1 MLKEVTRAQP
11 HDFPATLHELLAG
24 TQRELDEIK
33 PPFVRDMRQKAPQVF
48 QVIERRRAAL
58 FQRYFGKL
66 LVDGQRAGMV
76 RKDVPANLIIEIL
89 LAIVQAIMNPA
100 KMEKLGMMPKEGF
113 AGILK
118 IVLQGALTPKGRKAC
133 AHGSLGA
140 RQPRSDR
147 GSRIHSELCPVGA
160 IALLLL
166 LAGCGARKN
175 AVSGTIEVDEAHVGP
190 RSGGRVEKILAWEGD
205 RLHEGQVIVQ
215 LDASELRAR
224 RDLASAQIDTAAHDA
239 DAQEAQL
246 VFLRDDAGRQKD
258 LLNRRVVSATDAER
272 SDSAAKAQEKNV
284 AAAKMR
290 VAQARAQLA
299 DIDSQLAEMQIIAP
313 ADSILEVLSVKVGDV
328 LPANREAATLLMTG
342 HLWVRVYVPESWLGL
357 IKLGEQVRVR
367 VDSFPHTDFNGVVEQ
382 INRQA
387 EFTPRNVQTV
397 ADRIKQVF
405 GVKVRLP
412 SDDDRL
418 RAGMAADV
426 YFPNVK

>member
-1 MLKEVTRAQP
+1 MRAW
-11 HDFPATLHELLAG
+11 
-24 TQRELDEIK
+24 
-33 PPFVRDMRQKAPQVF
+33 FVRHYAQSLPV
-48 QVIERRRAAL
+48 
-58 FQRYFGKL
+58 
-66 LVDGQRAGMV
+66 AGM
-76 RKDVPANLIIEIL
+76 L
-89 LAIVQAIMNPA
+89 
-100 KMEKLGMMPKEGF
+100 
-113 AGILK
+113 
-118 IVLQGALTPKGRKAC
+118 
-133 AHGSLGA
+133 
-140 RQPRSDR
+140 
-147 GSRIHSELCPVGA
+147 
-160 IALLLL
+160 ALLLL
-166 LAGCGARKN
+166 LAGCNSRGN
-175 AVSGTIEVDEAHVGP
+175 AVSGTIEVDETHVGP
-190 RSGGRVEKILAWEGD
+190 RAGGRVEKILAQEGD

-224 RDLASAQIDTAAHDA
+224 RDLASAQIDTAVHDA

-246 VFLRDDAGRQKD
+246 VFLRDDAKRQQD
-258 LLNRRVVSATDAER
+258 LLQRRVVSATDAER
-272 SDSAAKAQEKNV
+272 ADSAAKAQEKNV

-299 DIDSQLAEMQIIAP
+299 DIDAQLAEMQVVAP

-328 LPANREAATLLMTG
+328 LPANHEVATLLLTG

-367 VDSFPHTDFNGVVEQ
+367 VDSFPHTDFQGVVEQ

-405 GVKVRLP
+405 GVKIRLP

-426 YFPNVK
+426 YFPRVKLKFKSMNQESRKVDRLLPKPMAWVQTTRWGQRVPPVSLSN

>member
-1 MLKEVTRAQP
+1 MQAWFVRRYR
-11 HDFPATLHELLAG
+11 ELLGPAG
-24 TQRELDEIK
+24 
-33 PPFVRDMRQKAPQVF
+33 
-48 QVIERRRAAL
+48 
-58 FQRYFGKL
+58 
-66 LVDGQRAGMV
+66 
-76 RKDVPANLIIEIL
+76 
-89 LAIVQAIMNPA
+89 
-100 KMEKLGMMPKEGF
+100 
-113 AGILK
+113 
-118 IVLQGALTPKGRKAC
+118 VL
-133 AHGSLGA
+133 
-140 RQPRSDR
+140 
-147 GSRIHSELCPVGA
+147 
-160 IALLLL
+160 ALLLL
-166 LAGCGARKN
+166 LGGCGTRKN

-224 RDLASAQIDTAAHDA
+224 RDLAAAQIDTAVHDA

-246 VFLRDDAGRQKD
+246 VFLRDEARRQRD
-258 LLNRRVVSATDAER
+258 LLQRRVVSATDAER
-272 SDSAAKAQEKNV
+272 ADSSSKTQEKNV

-299 DIDSQLAEMQIIAP
+299 DIDSQLAEMQVIAP

-328 LPANREAATLLMTG
+328 LPANREAATLLLTG

-357 IKLGEQVRVR
+357 IKLGEHVRVR
-367 VDSFPHTDFNGVVEQ
+367 VDSFPHTDFDGVVEQ

-418 RAGMAADV
+418 RAGMAADA
-426 YFPNVK
+426 YFPRVK

>member
-1 MLKEVTRAQP
+1 MRAAAQFSGDLARVARRVATRTARDQASVRSRY
-11 HDFPATLHELLAG
+11 ATEGTPGVQSCRASPGRADSALLWKPFRSRAACRDG
-24 TQRELDEIK
+24 TQRCSGQTHYRDPACARSGDHEPAKNGGTRHAAQGRFQRDHPDCSGRRAHAK
-33 PPFVRDMRQKAPQVF
+33 RTQSVNGSFVRPNR
-48 QVIERRRAAL
+48 E
-58 FQRYFGKL
+58 
-66 LVDGQRAGMV
+66 
-76 RKDVPANLIIEIL
+76 
-89 LAIVQAIMNPA
+89 
-100 KMEKLGMMPKEGF
+100 
-113 AGILK
+113 
-118 IVLQGALTPKGRKAC
+118 
-133 AHGSLGA
+133 
-140 RQPRSDR
+140 PRIDR
-147 GSRIHSELCPVGA
+147 GSRVHSALMLPVA
-160 IALLLL
+160 ALTLFLLLV
-166 LAGCGARKN
+166 GCSDRGN

-239 DAQEAQL
+239 DSQEAQL
-246 VFLRDDAGRQKD
+246 VFLRDDARRQKD

-290 VAQARAQLA
+290 VAQARAQQA

-328 LPANREAATLLMTG
+328 LPANREAATLLLTG

-357 IKLGEQVRVR
+357 IKLGEHVRVR
-367 VDSFPHTDFNGVVEQ
+367 VDSFPHTDFDGVVEQ
-382 INRQA
+382 ISRQA

-405 GVKVRLP
+405 GVKIRLP
-412 SDDDRL
+412 ADDDRL

>member
-1 MLKEVTRAQP
+1 MRA
-11 HDFPATLHELLAG
+11 L
-24 TQRELDEIK
+24 
-33 PPFVRDMRQKAPQVF
+33 FVRYYARSLRVAAP
-48 QVIERRRAAL
+48 L
-58 FQRYFGKL
+58 
-66 LVDGQRAGMV
+66 
-76 RKDVPANLIIEIL
+76 
-89 LAIVQAIMNPA
+89 
-100 KMEKLGMMPKEGF
+100 
-113 AGILK
+113 
-118 IVLQGALTPKGRKAC
+118 
-133 AHGSLGA
+133 
-140 RQPRSDR
+140 
-147 GSRIHSELCPVGA
+147 
-160 IALLLL
+160 ALLLL
-166 LAGCGARKN
+166 LGGCDTRKN

-190 RSGGRVEKILAWEGD
+190 RAGGRVEKILAQEGD

-224 RDLASAQIDTAAHDA
+224 RDLASAQIDTAVHDA

-246 VFLRDDAGRQKD
+246 VFLRDDARRQQE
-258 LLNRRVVSATDAER
+258 LLQRRVVSSTDAER
-272 SDSAAKAQEKNV
+272 ADSAAKTQEKNV

-299 DIDSQLAEMQIIAP
+299 DIDSQVAEMQVIAP

-328 LPANREAATLLMTG
+328 LPANHEVATLLLTG

-367 VDSFPHTDFNGVVEQ
+367 VDSFPHTDFQGLVEQ
-382 INRQA
+382 ITRQA

-412 SDDDRL
+412 SNDDRL

-426 YFPNVK
+426 YFPGVK